1 MEWSVLLTK
10 NGLPVESSICL
21 QAQHLSNVE
30 EKEREHDTQQQHKFE
45 MFWQRHNS
53 TKHAWKVWYLGWVI
67 KTKD

>member
-1 MEWSVLLTK
+1 VLLKK

-45 MFWQRHNS
+45 MF
-53 TKHAWKVWYLGWVI
+53 
-67 KTKD
+67 